1 MSPVPG
7 ALGLHP
13 WSCWKSFRSKHI
25 PERKCLKTRMWIIQ
39 FWPIAIKFFNKS
51 RAGVAIYFF
60 RFCSN
65 CMLRLKVC
73 HFSKWEVYD
82 STIFGWVR
90 HLQLCATG
98 WLGSFWCVDMHIWY
112 IDSWW
117 ILKEWPSG
125 LTFFYIF
132 MFLSCCGGFV
142 HSSFISSEWKT
153 LQSSRQRLSLSLI
166 LSLTQTICSQ
176 ITDFSAWV
184 PGNRRDFAQ

>member
-1 MSPVPG
+1 
-7 ALGLHP
+7 
-13 WSCWKSFRSKHI
+13 
-25 PERKCLKTRMWIIQ
+25 MWIIQ
-39 FWPIAIKFFNKS
+39 FWPIAIRFFNKS

-82 STIFGWVR
+82 STIFGWVS

-125 LTFFYIF
+125 LTFFCIF

-153 LQSSRQRLSLSLI
+153 LQSSRQRLSLSLSFSHSLRPSVPRLQI
-166 LSLTQTICSQ
+166 SLHEYQVTDVTLPNNYSKKGFHTLSTICEHMISL
-176 ITDFSAWV
+176 
-184 PGNRRDFAQ
+184 G